1 MIMTFRISSLGLVVV
16 LCYLILPTLVFEKVF
31 IYLRLFALMLVAFGI
46 RHAGWS
52 MYQGYLTAFCFHEKL
67 PFGGYH

>member
-1 MIMTFRISSLGLVVV
+1 MELFYIIVP
-16 LCYLILPTLVFEKVF
+16 ILAYEKVF
-31 IYLRLFALMLVAFGI
+31 VYLRILALMFVAFDI

-67 PFGGYH
+67 PFGGNH